1 MKMKN
6 MLLFICVFFNTLSYA
21 QKNTI
26 ELQITTKKGYGPFN
40 WSIRGIETYS
50 KEENNPLK
58 KTYLQ
63 FTGIPTSWT
72 DVTLGEIGT
81 NSYQTEYQN
90 YLLGNITRERYERLQ
105 KILNWVPDTLN
116 LSKKPLKCKIA
127 IAYGKDA
134 SGETKMVVD
143 ANNNLDLSDDVI
155 FTPKEIDW
163 TDDSNK
169 DSLFIKNAM
178 MVSYERLSGNKII
191 QEKAPFSIMH
201 SKSADRYGC
210 NFPQYATTQLDGEEI
225 AICSDDFTSPS
236 YNSTS
241 MVLVDDSIRNGKKVT
256 YDNIILMDEYIKIKG
271 NVYKN
276 KGVNWNK
283 NVLLLEKTNL
293 PQDQLYSTQV
303 GFKAFIFEGQNFKT
317 KSNISLDDYKG
328 KYLFL
333 DFWGVWCKP
342 CVQELPNLKNIYDKI
357 DKSKLEILGIVCEST
372 SDAVEK
378 MIDKYSITWPQIL
391 SDETNKIK
399 INYRIIGYPTTLLIN
414 PKGII
419 VAKNLRG
426 ERLENKIK
434 ELMVQ

>member
-1 MKMKN
+1 
-6 MLLFICVFFNTLSYA
+6 
-21 QKNTI
+21 
-26 ELQITTKKGYGPFN
+26 
-40 WSIRGIETYS
+40 
-50 KEENNPLK
+50 
-58 KTYLQ
+58 
-63 FTGIPTSWT
+63 
-72 DVTLGEIGT
+72 
-81 NSYQTEYQN
+81 
-90 YLLGNITRERYERLQ
+90 LLGNITRERYERLQ

-333 DFWGVWCKP
+333 DF
-342 CVQELPNLKNIYDKI
+342 
-357 DKSKLEILGIVCEST
+357 LGC
-372 SDAVEK
+372 
-378 MIDKYSITWPQIL
+378 
-391 SDETNKIK
+391 
-399 INYRIIGYPTTLLIN
+399 
-414 PKGII
+414 
-419 VAKNLRG
+419 
-426 ERLENKIK
+426 
-434 ELMVQ
+434 MVQTMCSRIAKPQEHI